1 MKAADSHWK
10 NAVFRRDPS
19 STPWGGEGRALGPHP
34 DDVTAAGDFSLVE
47 AARHGDRLAFG
58 VLYLRHHAAAWRIAC
73 VASRF
78 SPDAELAVIE
88 AFSRLFSALPEEAE
102 EFRTGAVTLRPYVLA
117 CARQA
122 ALDRAGAAGRAD
134 GPGAPAPAPLA
145 GLGPEGEVVLSTLE
159 HHVARGALAALPE
172 RSRTALWLFDVEA
185 MTPAEVAGILGG
197 SPPEIA
203 ALADS
208 ARAEVRATQQSVFG
222 HHEVRAGCRFTVEH
236 LDAYRAGALE
246 PTDGLIV
253 RSHLDRCPPCR
264 MRHGELAD
272 APATLAA
279 AVPAA
284 PLLGGETQQ
293 HWLAAAAD
301 IEPAERLLAPA
312 AAAGG
317 AATGPAR
324 RLPGVLRR
332 AGRAATRSWRTPDID
347 LSAGP
352 APGAPL
358 EPAGRPG
365 PASPPAWT
373 DPPWWSGSFTPPLPP
388 AWTRPPVRAAGHDAG
403 GDPAGADAA
412 TGAGREP
419 AVAAAS
425 PAVDSL
431 PAAGG
436 RRRRAVWPAATAVSV
451 VAAWLVGM
459 MAVPWLM
466 TPGVASGPDG
476 M

>member
-1 MKAADSHWK
+1 
-10 NAVFRRDPS
+10 
-19 STPWGGEGRALGPHP
+19 
-34 DDVTAAGDFSLVE
+34 
-47 AARHGDRLAFG
+47 
-58 VLYLRHHAAAWRIAC
+58 HAAAWRIAC

-279 AVPAA
+279 AVPAP

-293 HWLAAAAD
+293 HWLAAAAG

-312 AAAGG
+312 AAAGAG
-317 AATGPAR
+317 PGTGPVR

-332 AGRAATRSWRTPDID
+332 AGRAATRSWRTPGGASGLDRPAVVVGIVHAPAA
-347 LSAGP
+347 AGLDVAAGLGRRP
-352 APGAPL
+352 RRRRRSRRR
-358 EPAGRPG
+358 AGRNRSRTPARRRRHLGRPRRFPPG
-365 PASPPAWT
+365 GGRPAE
-373 DPPWWSGSFTPPLPP
+373 
-388 AWTRPPVRAAGHDAG
+388 AGRLAG
-403 GDPAGADAA
+403 GH
-412 TGAGREP
+412 GRLGGRRLARRDDGR
-419 AVAAAS
+419 AVADDTGGGLG
-425 PAVDSL
+425 PRRDG
-431 PAAGG
+431 AAGG
-436 RRRRAVWPAATAVSV
+436 AGLRLRTAARHRPLRPRRRCGTGARR
-451 VAAWLVGM
+451 
-459 MAVPWLM
+459 
-466 TPGVASGPDG
+466 PG
-476 M
+476 

>member
-279 AVPAA
+279 A
-284 PLLGGETQQ
+284 
-293 HWLAAAAD
+293 
-301 IEPAERLLAPA
+301 
-312 AAAGG
+312 AGAG
-317 AATGPAR
+317 PGTGPVR

-352 APGAPL
+352 AADALP
-358 EPAGRPG
+358 EPAGRR
-365 PASPPAWT
+365 PAAPPAWT

-388 AWTRPPVRAAGHDAG
+388 AWTLPPAWGAGHDGG
-403 GDPAGADAA
+403 GDPGGAPAG
-412 TGAGREP
+412 TGAGRRP
-419 AVAAAS
+419 AVAATSAV
-425 PAVDSL
+425 PVDSL

-451 VAAWLVGM
+451 V
-459 MAVPWLM
+459 
-466 TPGVASGPDG
+466 
-476 M
+476 